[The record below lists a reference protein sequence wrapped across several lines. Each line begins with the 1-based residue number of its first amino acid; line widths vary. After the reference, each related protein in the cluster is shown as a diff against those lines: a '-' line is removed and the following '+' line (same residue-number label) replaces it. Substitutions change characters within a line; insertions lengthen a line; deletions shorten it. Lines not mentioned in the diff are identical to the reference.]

1 MDEDFSFLQP
11 LDLITKDVYELR
23 QIIKEKRKN
32 LQKDGDK
39 DKDKDKELDREHEG
53 ERGRIRDKE
62 RHEREKE
69 REKDKERTEKDKG
82 REKQHED
89 HTDRE
94 MVTDQEDKVNVKHK
108 DNGVFGGN
116 FTLILNFICLGLSL
130 GIPYTNQEV

>member
-23 QIIKEKRKN
+23 KIIKEKRKN
-32 LQKDGDK
+32 LQKDR
-39 DKDKDKELDREHEG
+39 DKDKELDREHEG

-69 REKDKERTEKDKG
+69 HEKDKERTEKDKE
-82 REKQHED
+82 REKQNED

-108 DNGVFGGN
+108 DNGVFGGK
-116 FTLILNFICLGLSL
+116 FTLILNFICHDLSL
-130 GIPYTNQEV
+130 GIPYTN

>member
-1 MDEDFSFLQP
+1 MEDFSFLQP

-23 QIIKEKRKN
+23 KIINEKRKN

-39 DKDKDKELDREHEG
+39 DKELDREREG
-53 ERGRIRDKE
+53 ERARIRDKE

-69 REKDKERTEKDKG
+69 REKDKERAERDKERAEKDKE

-94 MVTDQEDKVNVKHK
+94 MVTDVEDKVIVKPE
-108 DNGVFGGN
+108 DNGVSAGK
-116 FTLILNFICLGLSL
+116 FTLALKVFPLFF
-130 GIPYTNQEV
+130 